1 MKKKALLLGIIISAI
16 GFCLTACGGSKTVF
30 KTVDAASATSIAA
43 KKNIIVLDVRT
54 PEEFATGHLPKAVNI
69 DFLNQSFTDN
79 INKLDK
85 KKKYLVYCR
94 SGHRSTQAVEVM
106 KEQDFKN
113 VTNMLGGFSQ
123 WQGLVVK

>member
-1 MKKKALLLGIIISAI
+1 MKKQFFLLGIIISAL
-16 GFCLTACGGSKTVF
+16 GFCLTACGGSKAVF

-54 PEEFATGHLPKAVNI
+54 PEEFTEGHLPNAVNI
-69 DFLNQSFTDN
+69 DILNPSFTEN

-106 KEQDFKN
+106 KGLKFIN
-113 VTNMLGGFSQ
+113 VTNMLGGFLQ
-123 WQGLVVK
+123 WQGRVVK